1 MEDNNTEEKFSHLLQ
16 EKRHKE
22 LIGVLKESNAIK
34 EKLIELIDGYKLEI
48 ESKVLDVISSD
59 KGEDKSESLVDLS
72 NNFNSGIDK
81 ISKSI
86 EKLVALESKDE
97 IEKEEEWEFTVLRD
111 DYGEKI
117 KKVIAKKIV

>member
-48 ESKVLDVISSD
+48 ESKFLDVISSD

>member
-48 ESKVLDVISSD
+48 ESKFLDVISSD

-86 EKLVALESKDE
+86 EKLVSLESKDE